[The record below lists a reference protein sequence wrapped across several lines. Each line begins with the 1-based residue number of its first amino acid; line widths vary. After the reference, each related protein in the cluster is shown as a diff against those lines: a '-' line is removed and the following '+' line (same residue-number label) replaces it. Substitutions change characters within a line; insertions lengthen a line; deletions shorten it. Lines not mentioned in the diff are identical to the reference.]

1 MLSEARTPL
10 TAFFSILQRKFLR
23 PHQREW
29 YDREGAGPARMVQ
42 EGEMKEMRPMTVK
55 TSRNTSTSR
64 TTSPSRGQNRSYSER
79 WDLSHLAEDPVRRIE
94 ALVGEIESKV
104 AQFESARA
112 QLSPT
117 METSILHPLLRLC
130 EDIAAASSRISA
142 YAYLWFSENTKHLA
156 ARSFKTKV
164 EEKLTALH
172 NRLVF
177 FDLWWQSVDEDNAR
191 RLMTGTGTLRYHL
204 ATIRRFQPH
213 TLSEPEEKI
222 VNIKNIT
229 GRSAVH
235 SLYDVVTNAFTFT
248 LTVNGKRKTMTR
260 EELTTYLRHAQGRLR
275 EAAYRELYRV
285 YADQH
290 DLLGEIYKTLVNDW
304 KAENLQL
311 RRFSSPIA
319 TRNLGND
326 IPDDAVASLLKVC
339 QRNAGIFQD
348 YFRIKAR
355 LCKIKPMSRYHIYAP
370 HRTEQKSY
378 RYQDAVRM
386 VLNAYRGFSP
396 QLAELAERV
405 VLERHVDSRTRPGKI
420 GGAYCYSVVP
430 GMTPY
435 VLLNFTG
442 EARDIATLAH
452 ELGHAVHGMLAAR
465 HSMFTFHST
474 LPLAETASVF
484 GERILSDALMNQERD
499 SKVRQGLL
507 LNQLD
512 DIYATVLRQACFVQF
527 ENQAHEMIAQ
537 GATVKDLART
547 YLAEVRQQ
555 FGKGIR
561 VPDEFQWE
569 WLTIPHIFA
578 SPFYC
583 YAYSFGNLLVLAL
596 YRMYQ
601 KEGAAFVPKY
611 LDLLST
617 GGSESPK
624 TILAKVGVD
633 MASED
638 FWQSGFDTIREMVH
652 QLEQTL

>member
-1 MLSEARTPL
+1 MP
-10 TAFFSILQRKFLR
+10 
-23 PHQREW
+23 
-29 YDREGAGPARMVQ
+29 
-42 EGEMKEMRPMTVK
+42 VK
-55 TSRNTSTSR
+55 TNRGISTSR
-64 TTSPSRGQNRSYSER
+64 KASSPRRQDRAYSER
-79 WDLSHLAEDPVRRIE
+79 WDLSHLAEDPIRRFE
-94 ALVGEIESKV
+94 TLAGAIESKV
-104 AQFESARA
+104 VQFESARA

-117 METSILHPLLRLC
+117 MSTSTFHSLLTLS
-130 EDIAAASSRISA
+130 EDIAAESSRLSA
-142 YAYLWFSENTKHLA
+142 YAYLWFSENTKDLA

-164 EEKLTALH
+164 EERLTALH

-177 FDLWWQSVDEDNAR
+177 FDLWWQSVDENTAR
-191 RLMTGTGTLRYHL
+191 QLMNGTGTLRYHL
-204 ATIRRFQPH
+204 ETIRRFQPH

-235 SLYDVVTNAFTFT
+235 SLYDVVTNSFTFT
-248 LTVNGKRKTMTR
+248 LNVNGKRKTMTR
-260 EELTTYLRHAQGRLR
+260 EELTSHLRHAQGRLR

-311 RRFSSPIA
+311 RRFASPIA

-326 IPDDAVASLLKVC
+326 IPDDAVACLLRVC
-339 QRNAGIFQD
+339 RKNAGIFQH

-370 HRTEQKSY
+370 HHTEQKSY
-378 RYQDAVRM
+378 RYQEAVRM
-386 VLNAYRGFSP
+386 VLDAYRGFSP
-396 QLAELAERV
+396 QFAELAERV
-405 VLERHVDSRTRPGKI
+405 VHERHIDARTRPGKI

-430 GMTPY
+430 NMTPY

-442 EARDIATLAH
+442 EARDIATMAH

-465 HSMFTFHST
+465 HSIFTFHST

-484 GERILSDALMNQERD
+484 GERILSDALMNQEQD
-499 SKVRQGLL
+499 KKVRQGLL
-507 LNQLD
+507 INQLD
-512 DIYATVLRQACFVQF
+512 DIYATVLRQAYFVQF

-537 GATVKDLART
+537 GATVKDLAKT
-547 YLAEVRQQ
+547 YLSEVRQQ
-555 FGKGIR
+555 FGKGIT

-569 WLTIPHIFA
+569 WLTIPHLFA

-596 YRMYQ
+596 YRTYQ
-601 KEGAAFVPKY
+601 KEGTSFVPKY

-617 GGSESPK
+617 GGSEAPQ
-624 TILAKVGVD
+624 TMLAKVGVD
-633 MASED
+633 MNSED
-638 FWQSGFDTIREMVH
+638 FWQSGFDTIREMVN

>member
-1 MLSEARTPL
+1 M
-10 TAFFSILQRKFLR
+10 
-23 PHQREW
+23 
-29 YDREGAGPARMVQ
+29 PA
-42 EGEMKEMRPMTVK
+42 K
-55 TSRNTSTSR
+55 TSRNTSMKRKTS
-64 TTSPSRGQNRSYSER
+64 SPKRQKPTYSER
-79 WDLSHLAEDPVRRIE
+79 WDLSHLAEKPVQNFE
-94 ALVGEIESKV
+94 ALLGEIEIKV
-104 AQFESARA
+104 AQFESVRA

-117 METSILHPLLRLC
+117 METSIFRPLLNLS
-130 EDIAAASSRISA
+130 EDIAAGASKIGA
-142 YAYLWFSENTKHLA
+142 YAYLWFSENTKDLA

-164 EEKLTALH
+164 EERLTALQ

-177 FDLWWQSVDEDNAR
+177 FDLWWQSVDADNAR
-191 RLMTGTGTLRYHL
+191 RLMTGTGTFRYHL
-204 ATIRRFQPH
+204 ETIRRFQPH

-235 SLYDVVTNAFTFT
+235 SLYDVVTNAFMFT
-248 LTVNGKRKTMTR
+248 LSINGKRKTMTR
-260 EELTTYLRHAQGRLR
+260 EELTSYLRHASGRLR

-311 RRFSSPIA
+311 RRFASPIA

-326 IPDDAVASLLKVC
+326 IPDTAVASLLNVC
-339 QRNAGIFQD
+339 QKNAGIFQD

-386 VLNAYRGFSP
+386 VLDAYRGFSP

-405 VLERHVDSRTRPGKI
+405 VHERHIDARTRPGKI

-442 EARDIATLAH
+442 EARDIATMAH
-452 ELGHAVHGMLAAR
+452 ELGHAVHGMLASR
-465 HSMFTFHST
+465 HSLFTFHAT

-499 SKVRQGLL
+499 KKVRQGLL

-512 DIYATVLRQACFVQF
+512 DIYATVLRQAYFVQF

-537 GATVKDLART
+537 GATVKDLAKT

-555 FGKGIR
+555 FGKGIK
-561 VPDEFQWE
+561 VPEEFQWE
-569 WLTIPHIFA
+569 WLTIPHIYA

-611 LDLLST
+611 LELLST
-617 GGSESPK
+617 GGSESPQA
-624 TILAKVGVD
+624 ILAKVGVD

-638 FWQSGFDTIREMVH
+638 FWQSGFDTIREMVD

>member
-1 MLSEARTPL
+1 MLVKSSQTISTP
-10 TAFFSILQRKFLR
+10 RK
-23 PHQREW
+23 
-29 YDREGAGPARMVQ
+29 A
-42 EGEMKEMRPMTVK
+42 
-55 TSRNTSTSR
+55 
-64 TTSPSRGQNRSYSER
+64 SPPKRKKLISSER
-79 WDLSHLAEDPVRRIE
+79 WDLSHLAEKPVQNFE
-94 ALVGEIESKV
+94 TLLGEIDTKV
-104 AQFESARA
+104 ARFEAARD

-117 METSILHPLLRLC
+117 MEASIFHPLLTLS
-130 EDIAAASSRISA
+130 EDITAASSKIGA
-142 YAYLWFSENTKHLA
+142 YAYLWFSENTKDLA
-156 ARSFKTKV
+156 TRSFKTKV
-164 EEKLTALH
+164 EERLTALQ

-177 FDLWWQSVDEDNAR
+177 FDLWWQSVDEENAR

-204 ATIRRFQPH
+204 ETIRRFQPH

-235 SLYDVVTNAFTFT
+235 SLYDVVTNAFTFS

-260 EELTTYLRHAQGRLR
+260 EELTSYLRHAQGRLR

-311 RRFSSPIA
+311 RRFTSPIA

-326 IPDDAVASLLKVC
+326 IPDAAVVSLLKVC
-339 QRNAGIFQD
+339 QKNANIFQR
-348 YFRIKAR
+348 YFHIKAC
-355 LCKIKPMSRYHIYAP
+355 LCKIKPMSRYHVYAP
-370 HRTEQKSY
+370 HRTAQKSY
-378 RYQDAVRM
+378 RYQDAIRM
-386 VLNAYRGFSP
+386 VLEAYRGFSP
-396 QLAELAERV
+396 QLADLAEQV
-405 VLERHVDSRTRPGKI
+405 VHEHHIDARTRPGKI
-420 GGAYCYSVVP
+420 GGAYCYSVLP
-430 GMTPY
+430 SMTPY

-442 EARDIATLAH
+442 EARDIATMAH
-452 ELGHAVHGMLAAR
+452 ELGHAVHGMLASK

-499 SKVRQGLL
+499 KKVRQALL

-512 DIYATVLRQACFVQF
+512 DIYATVIRQAYFVQF

-537 GATVKDLART
+537 GATVKDLAKT

-555 FGKGIR
+555 FGKGIK
-561 VPDEFQWE
+561 VPEEFQWE
-569 WLTIPHIFA
+569 WLTIPHLFA

-601 KEGAAFVPKY
+601 KEGTAFVPKY
-611 LDLLST
+611 LDMLST
-617 GGSESPK
+617 GGSESPQ
-624 TILAKVGVD
+624 TILAKIGVD
-633 MASED
+633 MSSED
-638 FWQSGFDTIREMVH
+638 FWQSGFDTIREMVD
-652 QLEQTL
+652 QLELTL

>member
-1 MLSEARTPL
+1 M
-10 TAFFSILQRKFLR
+10 
-23 PHQREW
+23 
-29 YDREGAGPARMVQ
+29 PA
-42 EGEMKEMRPMTVK
+42 K

-64 TTSPSRGQNRSYSER
+64 TTSSPKQQNRTYSER
-79 WDLSHLAEDPVRRIE
+79 WDLSHLAEDPVQRFEALLAEIE
-94 ALVGEIESKV
+94 AKV
-104 AQFESARA
+104 VQFESART

-117 METSILHPLLRLC
+117 MTTSIFHPLLTLS

-142 YAYLWFSENTKHLA
+142 YAYLWFSENTKDLA

-164 EEKLTALH
+164 EERLTALQ

-177 FDLWWQSVDEDNAR
+177 FDPWWQSVDENNAR
-191 RLMTGTGTLRYHL
+191 RLMAGTATFRYHL
-204 ATIRRFQPH
+204 ETIRRFQPH

-248 LTVNGKRKTMTR
+248 LTVNGKQKTMTR
-260 EELTTYLRHAQGRLR
+260 EELTSYLRHAQGRLR

-311 RRFSSPIA
+311 RRFASPIA

-326 IPDDAVASLLKVC
+326 IPDKAVASLLKVC
-339 QRNAGIFQD
+339 QKNAGIFQE

-386 VLNAYRGFSP
+386 VLDAYRGFSP

-405 VLERHVDSRTRPGKI
+405 VHERHIDARTRPGKI

-430 GMTPY
+430 SMIPY

-442 EARDIATLAH
+442 EARDIATMAH
-452 ELGHAVHGMLAAR
+452 ELGHAAHGMLAAR
-465 HSMFTFHST
+465 HSIFTFHST

-499 SKVRQGLL
+499 KRVRQGLL
-507 LNQLD
+507 LNQL
-512 DIYATVLRQACFVQF
+512 
-527 ENQAHEMIAQ
+527 
-537 GATVKDLART
+537 
-547 YLAEVRQQ
+547 
-555 FGKGIR
+555 
-561 VPDEFQWE
+561 
-569 WLTIPHIFA
+569 
-578 SPFYC
+578 
-583 YAYSFGNLLVLAL
+583 
-596 YRMYQ
+596 
-601 KEGAAFVPKY
+601 
-611 LDLLST
+611 
-617 GGSESPK
+617 
-624 TILAKVGVD
+624 
-633 MASED
+633 ED
-638 FWQSGFDTIREMVH
+638 RKSVV
-652 QLEQTL
+652 

>member
-1 MLSEARTPL
+1 MNYKRETKEIRHMSAETSRKTSISR
-10 TAFFSILQRKFLR
+10 SIL
-23 PHQREW
+23 
-29 YDREGAGPARMVQ
+29 
-42 EGEMKEMRPMTVK
+42 
-55 TSRNTSTSR
+55 
-64 TTSPSRGQNRSYSER
+64 SPKRQGHTYSEH
-79 WDLSHLAEDPVRRIE
+79 WDLSHLSEDPVQRFE
-94 ALVGEIESKV
+94 TLLGEIESKV
-104 AQFESARA
+104 AQFEAARA

-117 METSILHPLLRLC
+117 MAASIFHPLLALS

-164 EEKLTALH
+164 EERLTALQ

-177 FDLWWQSVDEDNAR
+177 FDLWWQGVDGENAR
-191 RLMTGTGTLRYHL
+191 RLMAGTGTLRYHL
-204 ATIRRFQPH
+204 ETIRRFQPH

-222 VNIKNIT
+222 INIKNVT

-235 SLYDVVTNAFTFT
+235 SLYDVVTNSFTFT
-248 LTVNGKRKTMTR
+248 LTVKGKRKTMTR
-260 EELTTYLRHAQGRLR
+260 EELTSYLRHAQGRMR

-311 RRFSSPIA
+311 RRFTSPIA

-326 IPDDAVASLLKVC
+326 IPDDAVVSLLKVC
-339 QRNAGIFQD
+339 QKNVGLFQN

-355 LCKIKPMSRYHIYAP
+355 LCKITPMNRYHIYAP

-378 RYQDAVRM
+378 RYQDAIRM
-386 VLNAYRGFSP
+386 VLDAYRGFSP

-405 VLERHVDSRTRPGKI
+405 VRERHIDARTRPAKI

-442 EARDIATLAH
+442 EARDIATMAH

-499 SKVRQGLL
+499 KKVRQGLL
-507 LNQLD
+507 LSQLD
-512 DIYATVLRQACFVQF
+512 DIYATVLRQAYFVQF

-537 GATVKDLART
+537 GATVKDLAKT
-547 YLAEVRQQ
+547 YLAQVRQQ
-555 FGKGIR
+555 FGKGVR

-583 YAYSFGNLLVLAL
+583 YAYSSAT
-596 YRMYQ
+596 YWSS
-601 KEGAAFVPKY
+601 P
-611 LDLLST
+611 ST
-617 GGSESPK
+617 GCIKRKGRHSCPNIW
-624 TILAKVGVD
+624 TC
-633 MASED
+633 
-638 FWQSGFDTIREMVH
+638 
-652 QLEQTL
+652 

>member
-1 MLSEARTPL
+1 
-10 TAFFSILQRKFLR
+10 
-23 PHQREW
+23 
-29 YDREGAGPARMVQ
+29 
-42 EGEMKEMRPMTVK
+42 MT
-55 TSRNTSTSR
+55 N
-64 TTSPSRGQNRSYSER
+64 G
-79 WDLSHLAEDPVRRIE
+79 
-94 ALVGEIESKV
+94 
-104 AQFESARA
+104 
-112 QLSPT
+112 
-117 METSILHPLLRLC
+117 
-130 EDIAAASSRISA
+130 
-142 YAYLWFSENTKHLA
+142 
-156 ARSFKTKV
+156 
-164 EEKLTALH
+164 
-172 NRLVF
+172 
-177 FDLWWQSVDEDNAR
+177 
-191 RLMTGTGTLRYHL
+191 
-204 ATIRRFQPH
+204 
-213 TLSEPEEKI
+213 
-222 VNIKNIT
+222 
-229 GRSAVH
+229 
-235 SLYDVVTNAFTFT
+235 FTFT
-248 LTVNGKRKTMTR
+248 LTVKGKRKTMTR
-260 EELTTYLRHAQGRLR
+260 EELTSYLRHAQGRLR

-311 RRFSSPIA
+311 RRFASPIA

-326 IPDDAVASLLKVC
+326 IPDEAVASLLKVC
-339 QRNAGIFQD
+339 QKNAGIFQD

-386 VLNAYRGFSP
+386 VLDAYRGFSP

-405 VLERHVDSRTRPGKI
+405 VHERHIDARTRPGKI

-442 EARDIATLAH
+442 EARDIATMAH

-465 HSMFTFHST
+465 HSIFTFHST

-499 SKVRQGLL
+499 KKVRQGLL

-512 DIYATVLRQACFVQF
+512 DIYATVLRQAYFVQF

-537 GATVKDLART
+537 GATVKDLAKT

-555 FGKGIR
+555 FGKGIK

-617 GGSESPK
+617 GGSEAPQ

-638 FWQSGFDTIREMVH
+638 FWQSGFDTIREMVD

>member
-1 MLSEARTPL
+1 MIGTEHTIAHPM
-10 TAFFSILQRKFLR
+10 
-23 PHQREW
+23 H
-29 YDREGAGPARMVQ
+29 G
-42 EGEMKEMRPMTVK
+42 GEMKETRRMPAK
-55 TSRNTSTSR
+55 TNRRISTSR
-64 TTSPSRGQNRSYSER
+64 KASSPRRQNRAYSER
-79 WDLSHLAEDPVRRIE
+79 WDLSHLAEDPIRRFE
-94 ALVGEIESKV
+94 TLAGAIESKV
-104 AQFESARA
+104 RQFESARA

-117 METSILHPLLRLC
+117 MSTSTFHSLLTLS
-130 EDIAAASSRISA
+130 EDIAAESSRLSA
-142 YAYLWFSENTKHLA
+142 YAYLWFSENTKDLA

-164 EEKLTALH
+164 EERLTALH

-177 FDLWWQSVDEDNAR
+177 FDLWWQSVDENTAR
-191 RLMTGTGTLRYHL
+191 QLMTGTGTLRYHL
-204 ATIRRFQPH
+204 ETIRRFQPH

-235 SLYDVVTNAFTFT
+235 SLYDVVTNSFTFT
-248 LTVNGKRKTMTR
+248 LNVNGKRKTMTR
-260 EELTTYLRHAQGRLR
+260 EELTSYLRHTQGRLR

-311 RRFSSPIA
+311 RRFASPIA

-326 IPDDAVASLLKVC
+326 IPDDAVACLLRVC
-339 QRNAGIFQD
+339 RKNAGIFQH

-370 HRTEQKSY
+370 HRMEQKSY
-378 RYQDAVRM
+378 RYQEAVRM
-386 VLNAYRGFSP
+386 VLDAYRGFSP
-396 QLAELAERV
+396 QFAELAERV
-405 VLERHVDSRTRPGKI
+405 VHERHIDARTRPGKI

-430 GMTPY
+430 NMTPY

-442 EARDIATLAH
+442 EARDIATMAH

-465 HSMFTFHST
+465 HSIFTFHST

-499 SKVRQGLL
+499 KKVRQGLL
-507 LNQLD
+507 INQLD
-512 DIYATVLRQACFVQF
+512 DIYATVLRQAYFVQF

-537 GATVKDLART
+537 GATVKDLAKT

-555 FGKGIR
+555 FGKGIT

-569 WLTIPHIFA
+569 WLTIPHLFA

-596 YRMYQ
+596 YRTYQ
-601 KEGAAFVPKY
+601 KEGMSFVPKY

-617 GGSESPK
+617 GGSEAPH
-624 TILAKVGVD
+624 TILTKVGAD
-633 MASED
+633 MNSED
-638 FWQSGFDTIREMVH
+638 FWQSGFDTIREMVN

>member
-1 MLSEARTPL
+1 MRRLSVMMTRKDSTP
-10 TAFFSILQRKFLR
+10 R
-23 PHQREW
+23 P
-29 YDREGAGPARMVQ
+29 
-42 EGEMKEMRPMTVK
+42 
-55 TSRNTSTSR
+55 SSTSR
-64 TTSPSRGQNRSYSER
+64 GRGRIYSER
-79 WDLSHLAEDPVRRIE
+79 WDLSHLAKSPVEHFE
-94 ALVGEIESKV
+94 ALAGEIESKV
-104 AQFESARA
+104 ARFESARG
-112 QLSPT
+112 QLSST
-117 METSILHPLLRLC
+117 MPTSIFRPLLTLS

-142 YAYLWFSENTKHLA
+142 YAYLWFSENTKNLA

-164 EEKLTALH
+164 EERLTALQ

-177 FDLWWQSVDEDNAR
+177 FDLWWQSVGEDNAR
-191 RLMTGTGTLRYHL
+191 RLMAGTGTLRYHL
-204 ATIRRFQPH
+204 ETIRRFKPH

-222 VNIKNIT
+222 INIKNVT
-229 GRSAVH
+229 GRSAVQ
-235 SLYDVVTNAFTFT
+235 SLYDVVTNGFTFT
-248 LTVNGKRKTMTR
+248 LTVNGQRKKMTR
-260 EELTTYLRHAQGRLR
+260 EELMVYLRHARGHLR

-285 YADQH
+285 YTDQH

-304 KAENLQL
+304 KAENLQV
-311 RRFSSPIA
+311 RRFASPIA
-319 TRNLGND
+319 ARNLGND
-326 IPDDAVASLLKVC
+326 IPDEAVASLLKVC
-339 QRNAGIFQD
+339 QKNAGVFQH

-355 LCKIKPMSRYHIYAP
+355 LCNITPMSRYHIYAP

-386 VLNAYRGFSP
+386 VLDAYRRFSP
-396 QLAELAERV
+396 QLADLAERV
-405 VLERHVDSRTRPGKI
+405 VQERHIDARTRPGKI
-420 GGAYCYSVVP
+420 GGAYCYSIIP

-435 VLLNFTG
+435 LLLNFTG
-442 EARDIATLAH
+442 EARDIATMAH
-452 ELGHAVHGMLAAR
+452 ELGHAVHGMLATR
-465 HSMFTFHST
+465 HSIFTFHST

-484 GERILSDALMNQERD
+484 GERILSDALMSQERD
-499 SKVRQGLL
+499 KKVRQGLL
-507 LNQLD
+507 VNQLD
-512 DIYATVLRQACFVQF
+512 DIYATVLRQAYFVQF

-537 GATVKDLART
+537 GATVKDLAKT

-555 FGKGIR
+555 FGKGIK
-561 VPDEFQWE
+561 VPEEFQWE

-617 GGSESPK
+617 GGSEAPQ

-638 FWQSGFDTIREMVH
+638 FWQSGFDMIREMVN
-652 QLEQTL
+652 QLELTL

>member
-1 MLSEARTPL
+1 MP
-10 TAFFSILQRKFLR
+10 
-23 PHQREW
+23 
-29 YDREGAGPARMVQ
+29 
-42 EGEMKEMRPMTVK
+42 VK
-55 TSRNTSTSR
+55 TSQHTVTKRKTSSTKR
-64 TTSPSRGQNRSYSER
+64 KKLAYSER
-79 WDLSHLAEDPVRRIE
+79 WDLSHLADKPVQKFE
-94 ALVGEIESKV
+94 TLLGEIEAKV
-104 AQFESARA
+104 VQFESART

-117 METSILHPLLRLC
+117 MDTAVFRPLLTLS
-130 EDIAAASSRISA
+130 EDIAAASSKLGA
-142 YAYLWFSENTKHLA
+142 YAYLWFSENTKDLA

-164 EEKLTALH
+164 EERLTALQ

-177 FDLWWQSVDEDNAR
+177 FDLWWQSVDEENAR
-191 RLMTGTGTLRYHL
+191 RLMAETGTLRYHL
-204 ATIRRFQPH
+204 ETIRRFQPH
-213 TLSEPEEKI
+213 TLTEPEEKI

-235 SLYDVVTNAFTFT
+235 SLYDVVTNAFMFT
-248 LTVNGKRKTMTR
+248 LTVEGKRKTMTR
-260 EELTTYLRHAQGRLR
+260 EELTSYLRHANGRMR

-311 RRFSSPIA
+311 RHFASPIA

-326 IPDDAVASLLKVC
+326 IPDGAVTSLLKVC
-339 QRNAGIFQD
+339 QKNAGIFQD

-370 HRTEQKSY
+370 HRTKQKSY

-386 VLNAYRGFSP
+386 VLEAYRGFSP
-396 QLAELAERV
+396 QLADLAERV
-405 VLERHVDSRTRPGKI
+405 IHERHVDARTRPGKI

-430 GMTPY
+430 AMTPY

-442 EARDIATLAH
+442 EARDIATMAH
-452 ELGHAVHGMLAAR
+452 ELGHAVHGMLAEK
-465 HSMFTFHST
+465 HSIFTFHST

-499 SKVRQGLL
+499 KKVRQGLL
-507 LNQLD
+507 VNQLD
-512 DIYATVLRQACFVQF
+512 DIYATVLRQAYFVQF

-537 GATVKDLART
+537 GATVDDLAKT
-547 YLAEVRQQ
+547 YLAQVRQQ
-555 FGKGIR
+555 FGKGIK
-561 VPDEFQWE
+561 VPEEFQWE

-596 YRMYQ
+596 YRTYQ
-601 KEGAAFVPKY
+601 KEGASFVPKY
-611 LDLLST
+611 LELLST
-617 GGSESPK
+617 GGTESPQ
-624 TILAKVGVD
+624 TILSKVGVD
-633 MASED
+633 MTSET
-638 FWQSGFDTIREMVH
+638 FWQSGFDTIREMVE

>member
-1 MLSEARTPL
+1 
-10 TAFFSILQRKFLR
+10 
-23 PHQREW
+23 
-29 YDREGAGPARMVQ
+29 
-42 EGEMKEMRPMTVK
+42 MKEMRPMTVK
-55 TSRNTSTSR
+55 ISRNPSTSR
-64 TTSPSRGQNRSYSER
+64 TTSPPRGQNRSYSER
-79 WDLSHLAEDPVRRIE
+79 WDLSHLAEDPVRRLE
-94 ALVGEIESKV
+94 TLVGEIESKV

-117 METSILHPLLRLC
+117 METSIFHPLLTLS
-130 EDIAAASSRISA
+130 EDIAAASSRINA
-142 YAYLWFSENTKHLA
+142 YAYLWFSENTKHLV

-177 FDLWWQSVDEDNAR
+177 FDLWWQSVDEGNAR

-222 VNIKNIT
+222 VNIKNVT

-260 EELTTYLRHAQGRLR
+260 EELTSYLRHVQGRLR
-275 EAAYRELYRV
+275 ETAYQEMYRV

-319 TRNLGND
+319 ARNLGND
-326 IPDDAVASLLKVC
+326 IPDDAVASLLRVC

-370 HRTEQKSY
+370 YGTEQKSY
-378 RYQDAVRM
+378 RYHDAVRM
-386 VLNAYRGFSP
+386 VLDAYRGFSP

-405 VLERHVDSRTRPGKI
+405 VHERHVDSRIRTGKI

-512 DIYATVLRQACFVQF
+512 DIYATVIRQAYFVQF

-537 GATVKDLART
+537 GATVQDLAKT

-555 FGKGIR
+555 FGKMIK

-611 LDLLST
+611 LDLLSA
-617 GGSESPK
+617 GGSESPQA
-624 TILAKVGVD
+624 ILARVGVD

-652 QLEQTL
+652 QLEQTM

>member
-1 MLSEARTPL
+1 MP
-10 TAFFSILQRKFLR
+10 
-23 PHQREW
+23 
-29 YDREGAGPARMVQ
+29 
-42 EGEMKEMRPMTVK
+42 VK
-55 TSRNTSTSR
+55 ANRNISTSR
-64 TTSPSRGQNRSYSER
+64 TTSSKKRQNRAYSER
-79 WDLSHLAEDPVRRIE
+79 WDLSHLAEDPVQRFE
-94 ALVGEIESKV
+94 TLLGEIESKV
-104 AQFESARA
+104 AKFEAART

-117 METSILHPLLRLC
+117 METSIFHPLLTLS
-130 EDIAAASSRISA
+130 ENIAAASSKIGA
-142 YAYLWFSENTKHLA
+142 YAYLWFSENTKDLA

-164 EEKLTALH
+164 EERLTALQ

-204 ATIRRFQPH
+204 ETIRRFQPH

-235 SLYDVVTNAFTFT
+235 SLYDIVTNAFTFT

-260 EELTTYLRHAQGRLR
+260 EELTSYLRHAQGRLR

-311 RRFSSPIA
+311 RHFTTPIA

-326 IPDDAVASLLKVC
+326 IPDAAVASLLNAC
-339 QRNAGIFQD
+339 QKNAGIFQN

-386 VLNAYRGFSP
+386 VLEAYRGFSP
-396 QLAELAERV
+396 QLADLAERV
-405 VLERHVDSRTRPGKI
+405 VHERHIDARTRPGKI

-430 GMTPY
+430 TMTPY

-442 EARDIATLAH
+442 EARDIATMAH
-452 ELGHAVHGMLAAR
+452 ELGHAVHGMLAEK

-484 GERILSDALMNQERD
+484 GERILSNALMNQERD
-499 SKVRQGLL
+499 KKVRQGLL

-512 DIYATVLRQACFVQF
+512 DIYATVLRQAYFVQF
-527 ENQAHEMIAQ
+527 ENRAHEMIAQ
-537 GATVKDLART
+537 GATVKDLAKT

-555 FGKGIR
+555 FGKGIK

-601 KEGAAFVPKY
+601 KEGASFVPKY
-611 LDLLST
+611 LDLLRT
-617 GGSESPK
+617 GGSESPQA
-624 TILAKVGVD
+624 ILAKVGVD
-633 MASED
+633 MASEE
-638 FWQSGFDTIREMVH
+638 FWQSGFDTIREMVD
-652 QLEQTL
+652 QLEHTL

>member
-1 MLSEARTPL
+1 M
-10 TAFFSILQRKFLR
+10 
-23 PHQREW
+23 H
-29 YDREGAGPARMVQ
+29 G
-42 EGEMKEMRPMTVK
+42 GEMKETRRMPVK
-55 TSRNTSTSR
+55 TSRSISTSR
-64 TTSPSRGQNRSYSER
+64 KASSPRKQNRAYSER
-79 WDLSHLAEDPVRRIE
+79 WDLSHLAEDPIQRFE
-94 ALVGEIESKV
+94 TLAGAIESKV

-117 METSILHPLLRLC
+117 MSTSTFHPLLTLSA
-130 EDIAAASSRISA
+130 EIAAESSRLSA
-142 YAYLWFSENTKHLA
+142 YAYLWFSENTKDLA

-164 EEKLTALH
+164 EERLTALH

-177 FDLWWQSVDEDNAR
+177 FDLWWQSVDENTAR
-191 RLMTGTGTLRYHL
+191 QLMTGTGTLRYHL
-204 ATIRRFQPH
+204 ETIRRFQPH

-235 SLYDVVTNAFTFT
+235 SLYDVVTNSFTFT
-248 LTVNGKRKTMTR
+248 LNVNGKRKTMTR
-260 EELTTYLRHAQGRLR
+260 EELTSYLRNTQGRLR

-311 RRFSSPIA
+311 RRFASPIA

-326 IPDDAVASLLKVC
+326 IPDNAVACLLRVSRK
-339 QRNAGIFQD
+339 NAGIFQH

-370 HRTEQKSY
+370 HRMEQKSY
-378 RYQDAVRM
+378 RYQEAVRM
-386 VLNAYRGFSP
+386 VLDAYRGFSP
-396 QLAELAERV
+396 QFAELAERV
-405 VLERHVDSRTRPGKI
+405 VHERHIDARTRPGKI

-430 GMTPY
+430 NMTPY

-442 EARDIATLAH
+442 EARDIATMAH

-465 HSMFTFHST
+465 HSIFTFHST

-499 SKVRQGLL
+499 KKVRQGLL
-507 LNQLD
+507 INQLD
-512 DIYATVLRQACFVQF
+512 DIYATVLRQAYFVQF

-537 GATVKDLART
+537 GATVKDLAKT

-555 FGKGIR
+555 FGKGIT

-569 WLTIPHIFA
+569 WLTIPHLFA

-596 YRMYQ
+596 YRTYQ
-601 KEGAAFVPKY
+601 KEGMSFVPKY

-617 GGSESPK
+617 GGSEAPQ

-633 MASED
+633 MNSED
-638 FWQSGFDTIREMVH
+638 FWQSGFDTIREMVN